1 MRSDDDSKEIYSY
14 PLIAILSNIHDK
26 MASTY
31 NFDAYCTR
39 MVEIDI
45 YMYTYTFFIRT
56 IDN

>member
-14 PLIAILSNIHDK
+14 PLIAILSNIHHK

-39 MVEIDI
+39 MVEK
-45 YMYTYTFFIRT
+45 
-56 IDN
+56 